1 MSQPQSGMPPR
12 QFSPPQGSPSP
23 TNAAPSYGLGPNKRP
38 KLSPQAPAHPISPYQ
53 TSQSHVYAGSPSALT
68 PGPLTPTAGL
78 PSPIPQSANV
88 PNAPQ
93 AQHHAYTMSHQQ
105 PNGRSPSVGQTHVPQ
120 SSHTT
125 HNSQHVAQHSLQHAN
140 QPVHSTYA
148 PHPHV
153 HLQPAPPPQQTQHY
167 NNQSHPT
174 TPIATQPPA
183 QYSNATLMPNNLPGA
198 GNMGPPMSYPSDSRQ
213 TAKGPPKTSSYD
225 VNDMLMGTGIDLDEE
240 FEYQNDPDAL
250 RRSGYPP
257 QGRDSFYGAGP
268 ANQPAKDVGGM
279 SQDEYAARAAD
290 EVWDKAAHDLAVT
303 RQQEVRLNFITPGRL
318 HKRMA
323 DTAHKHGLSLNT
335 DLRPDGKG
343 LYMGKFVPP
352 ADFPKP
358 EIKMMTQTGPG
369 GAIVQ
374 TAGSFIPKDS
384 FLVDQIALLSI
395 ATREHLKD
403 LLTDANDVAISRQT
417 SSHGFVPPEW
427 MDVADVP
434 APKVNGSLAEGPR
447 IGADSAVSP
456 GANPLKRSSDQIS
469 NDKVRTSG
477 ITEIGPNHLVESVVG
492 AGKQTQDGEEGRLKK
507 RQKRVEKGADKEKE
521 GGEAGS
527 RSGSI
532 APGTPG
538 GLEGGEAKLMTKKE
552 GKKAAAKAAE
562 NASSTTVNTTLSL
575 FTGGKKKKYS
585 WMTSGADAG
594 SGASTPKGTS
604 KPGLGGSGSIGA
616 KTARGP
622 LTKPS
627 VSHLGQ
633 FREDGEKG
641 KNIQLRDWVI
651 ILEDRKTDPHVL
663 QSAYDQLDKSD
674 TGDKVGRPA
683 DKTK

>member
-1 MSQPQSGMPPR
+1 MSQPQPGMAPR

-23 TNAAPSYGLGPNKRP
+23 TNAAPSAYGMPPNKRT
-38 KLSPQAPAHPISPYQ
+38 KLSPQAPVHPGSPYQ
-53 TSQSHVYAGSPSALT
+53 TSQNHVYSGSPSALT
-68 PGPLTPTAGL
+68 PGPSTPTAGL
-78 PSPIPQSANV
+78 PSPVTQAANM
-88 PNAPQ
+88 PNTPQ
-93 AQHHAYTMSHQQ
+93 APHNAYTMSHQQ
-105 PNGRSPSVGQTHVPQ
+105 TNGRSSSVGQVHIPQ
-120 SSHTT
+120 PSHNS
-125 HNSQHVAQHSLQHAN
+125 HNSQHVGQNPTQHAG
-140 QPVHSTYA
+140 QPAPSTYT
-148 PHPHV
+148 PHAHV
-153 HLQPAPPPQQTQHY
+153 HLQPAPSPQQTPSYQ
-167 NNQSHPT
+167 NQSHPP
-174 TPIATQPPA
+174 TPIANQSPA
-183 QYSNATLMPNNLPGA
+183 QYSNATLMPNNMLGA

-213 TAKGPPKTSSYD
+213 AQKQPPKTSSYD

-268 ANQPAKDVGGM
+268 ANQPAEDVDGM
-279 SQDEYAARAAD
+279 SQQEYAARRAD
-290 EVWDKAAHDLAVT
+290 EVWDKAAHDLAVI
-303 RQQEVRLNFITPGRL
+303 RQQEVRLNFINPGVL

-323 DTAHKHGLSLNT
+323 DAAHKHGLSLNT

-343 LYMGKFVPP
+343 LYMGKFVAP

-358 EIKMMTQTGPG
+358 EIKMITKNGPD
-369 GAIVQ
+369 GAVVQ
-374 TAGSFIPKDS
+374 TVGSFIPKDS

-403 LLTDANDVAISRQT
+403 LLSDANDVAISRQT

-434 APKVNGSLAEGPR
+434 APEVNGSKGEGPHP
-447 IGADSAVSP
+447 GAESAVSP

-469 NDKVRTSG
+469 NDKAPTSG
-477 ITEIGPNHLVESVVG
+477 ISEVGPNHLVESVVG
-492 AGKQTQDGEEGRLKK
+492 AGRQTQNGEEGRLKK
-507 RQKRVEKGADKEKE
+507 RQKKLEKGTDKDKEA
-521 GGEAGS
+521 GEAGS

-538 GLEGGEAKLMTKKE
+538 GLEGGEAKSMTKKE

-585 WMTSGADAG
+585 WMTAGADAG
-594 SGASTPKGTS
+594 SGASTPKGSS
-604 KPGLGGSGSIGA
+604 KPGLGGSGAIGA
-616 KTARGP
+616 KTTRGP

-651 ILEDRKTDPHVL
+651 VLEDRKTDPREL
-663 QSAYDQLDKSD
+663 QNAYDRLDKSD
-674 TGDKVGRPA
+674 TGDRVARP
-683 DKTK
+683 